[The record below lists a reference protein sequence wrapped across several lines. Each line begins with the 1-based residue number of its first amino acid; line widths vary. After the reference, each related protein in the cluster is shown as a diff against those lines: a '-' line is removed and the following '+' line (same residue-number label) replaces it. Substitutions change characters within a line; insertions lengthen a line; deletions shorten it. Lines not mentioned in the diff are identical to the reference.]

1 MHVAGCRKHGAPV
14 ETMVSMKDQL
24 LSMRE
29 VAARTGLAVNTL
41 HHMRMRGRG
50 PASFRLGNRVRV
62 RESALD
68 AWLAEQEA
76 QEKTRLDRIAG

>member
-1 MHVAGCRKHGAPV
+1 
-14 ETMVSMKDQL
+14 MKDQL
-24 LSMRE
+24 LSLAE

-50 PASFRLGNRVRV
+50 PASFLVCNRVRV

-68 AWLAEQEA
+68 EWLAA
-76 QEKTRLDRIAG
+76 QEQAEADRLAGIAG